1 MAIDYGTKAIGVAI
15 CDELQLTA
23 RPLAT
28 IRREKQ
34 NQKQVARL
42 ICELARQH
50 EVGALVVG
58 LPLNMDGTRGE
69 AAEKV
74 ERFVADLRSQLADA
88 PIPPIPIEMIDERL
102 TSYEADQILREM
114 GVSQKER
121 KAKSDEY
128 AAVLILQD
136 YLDGQQRR
144 KTSDSSSSHSLQ

>member
-15 CDELQLTA
+15 SDELQLTV

-28 IRREKQ
+28 IRRGKQ
-34 NQKQVARL
+34 NRKQVAGR

-74 ERFVADLRSQLADA
+74 ERFVADLRSQLAD
-88 PIPPIPIEMIDERL
+88 PLIPIDMIDERL

-114 GVSQKER
+114 GFGPKER

-128 AAVLILQD
+128 AAVLILHD
-136 YLDGQQRR
+136 YLDGQRRR
-144 KTSDSSSSHSLQ
+144 KLSDSSSSHTLQ